1 MDTWYIAEGELHC
14 VEAGG
19 ATRSVQ
25 SPFVQEA
32 LQRNERSRQVDA
44 WKTAQPAPLKWV
56 RLKPR
61 SARSP

>member
-14 VEAGG
+14 RDAGG

-32 LQRNERSRQVDA
+32 IQRNER
-44 WKTAQPAPLKWV
+44 AQ
-56 RLKPR
+56 
-61 SARSP
+61 